1 MLQNLRS
8 TQSWQYPKKYCIHE
22 EHDFL
27 WKTEEELHILVVWY
41 AHHSSLFIH
50 LNLVS
55 KWQYQILYLKT
66 RCSPLSR
73 NPLGSKIDALW
84 GCLCASALSNVDEWN
99 LKIDFPCSKFTFPL
113 KISLWPKFFLNSFIA
128 ICIHWDS
135 SLWSWKDRGV
145 PRLVANLLIEW
156 SATN

>member
-66 RCSPLSR
+66 RCSPLWR

-135 SLWSWKDRGV
+135 SLWKDRGV